1 MATELSLSL
10 FECCAFVVSGGVAVM
25 LDIAD
30 VAVAAVV
37 LLVLSSSSSSS
48 SSSPSSYSFSSSSS
62 SLSAS
67 SSEFTDSEG
76 KRKER
81 SAMFRQGA
89 WDGTVQH
96 GDR

>member
-37 LLVLSSSSSSS
+37 LLVLSSSASSSS
-48 SSSPSSYSFSSSSS
+48 SSSYSKYDFGVEFSICLHSPFF
-62 SLSAS
+62 L
-67 SSEFTDSEG
+67 F
-76 KRKER
+76 RKW
-81 SAMFRQGA
+81 G
-89 WDGTVQH
+89 
-96 GDR
+96 